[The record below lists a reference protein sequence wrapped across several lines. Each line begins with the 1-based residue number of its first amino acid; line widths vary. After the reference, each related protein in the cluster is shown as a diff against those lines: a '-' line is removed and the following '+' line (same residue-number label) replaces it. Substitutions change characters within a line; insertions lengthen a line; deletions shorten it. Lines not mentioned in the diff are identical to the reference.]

1 MICLEGPWMRGR
13 NTFQGGGEFLEKA
26 SWGAG
31 ASCHTEPPCNSSAL
45 LALLAKQRSVTRTQS
60 KERYKTQG

>member
-1 MICLEGPWMRGR
+1 MPEEPWMRGR

-31 ASCHTEPPCNSSAL
+31 ASCHTKPPCNCSAL
-45 LALLAKQRSVTRTQS
+45 LACFVSQTGQ
-60 KERYKTQG
+60 